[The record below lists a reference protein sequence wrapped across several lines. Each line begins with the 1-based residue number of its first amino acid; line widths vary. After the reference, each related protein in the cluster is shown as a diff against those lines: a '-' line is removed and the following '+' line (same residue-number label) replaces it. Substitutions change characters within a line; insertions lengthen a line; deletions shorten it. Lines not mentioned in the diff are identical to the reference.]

1 MSFVTYISNI
11 AIPISIFII
20 ILFGVFEKKKV
31 FDLFLQG
38 VKEGLQIVI
47 KIFPTLLGLFV
58 AIGLLRDSGVI
69 DFCIKFLDP
78 ILIKLS
84 IPNEIMPL
92 AILRPISGNASIAVA
107 TDIMKQYGVD
117 SLIGII
123 AGVIMGSTETTIY
136 TIAIY
141 TSSIKIKKTKGVLIA
156 ALIADVVGMIASV
169 AICRFLS

>member
-1 MSFVTYISNI
+1 MKIINYISTM
-11 AIPISIFII
+11 AIPAVII
-20 ILFGVFEKKKV
+20 IIIVYGIIDKKRIYDIFV
-31 FDLFLQG
+31 DG
-38 VKEGLQIVI
+38 AKEGMEIVI